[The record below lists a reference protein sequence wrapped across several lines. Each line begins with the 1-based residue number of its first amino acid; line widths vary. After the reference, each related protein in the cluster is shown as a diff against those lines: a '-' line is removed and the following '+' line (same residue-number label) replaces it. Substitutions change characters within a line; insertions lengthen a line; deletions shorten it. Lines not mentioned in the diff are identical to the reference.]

1 MGNER
6 GCIVA
11 NKRGNGEGF
20 IGKLKDG
27 RWQARVTNGY
37 NSKGKQSF
45 KYISAK
51 TRTEVVEKL
60 NKYLE
65 AKRNGTYVEMCTWTV
80 EKWLK
85 FWYEHYSAGKTK
97 TSTRVNDESIID
109 NHLAPYIGKIKL
121 QELKGL
127 QIQIMYNKMLENGRI
142 DGKGGLNPK
151 TIKNIHAVLHRALEQ
166 AVKNELIIRN
176 PLNSVDLPRMKKKE
190 IEILTPEEQ
199 KRLQEV
205 CTPENPWNMA
215 VLLTL
220 YSGMR
225 MGEVLGLSWD
235 CVDFERNKIKI
246 NKQVNR
252 LKNYEKDGK
261 NKTRLALRNETKTE
275 RSERS
280 IMIAPAIMQKLQEHK
295 IAQDEYASRF
305 GEEFNKYGLVFIRFD
320 GDLVDPSTFRD
331 QYLRLLKKAEI
342 TPKRFHALRH
352 TFATRAIESNIN
364 VKVVSE
370 ILGHA
375 TIQITLDIY
384 CHVSFDQQEEA
395 MQKIVDKFYNI

>member
-1 MGNER
+1 M
-6 GCIVA
+6 A
-11 NKRGNGEGF
+11 NKRGNGEGH
-20 IGKLKDG
+20 IRRLKDG
-27 RWQARVTNGY
+27 RWEARVTNGY

-60 NKYLE
+60 SKYLE

-85 FWYEHYSAGKTK
+85 FWYENYSAGKTK

-109 NHLAPYIGKIKL
+109 NHLTPYIGKIKL

-142 DGKGGLNPK
+142 DGRGGLNPK

-166 AVKNELIIRN
+166 AVKNELIVRN

-190 IEILTPEEQ
+190 IEILSPEEQ

-205 CTPENPWNMA
+205 CTPDHPWNMA

-252 LKNYEKDGK
+252 LKNYEKDGT

-295 IAQDEYASRF
+295 VAQDEYASRF

-331 QYLRLLKKAEI
+331 QYLRLLKKVEI

-375 TIQITLDIY
+375 TIQITLDTY

-395 MQKIVDKFYNI
+395 MQKIVDKFYL

>member
-1 MGNER
+1 M
-6 GCIVA
+6 A
-11 NKRGNGEGF
+11 NKRGNGEGH
-20 IGKLKDG
+20 IRKLKDG
-27 RWQARVTNGY
+27 RWEARVTKGY
-37 NSKGKQSF
+37 NIAGKQTF
-45 KYISAK
+45 KYLSAM

-65 AKRNGTYVEMCTWTV
+65 AKRNGTYVEMISWSV
-80 EKWLK
+80 SKWLE
-85 FWYEHYSAGKTK
+85 FWYENYSAGTTK
-97 TSTRVNDESIID
+97 TSTRVNDESIIQR
-109 NHLAPYIGKIKL
+109 HLNPYIGKIKL

-127 QIQIMYNKMLENGRI
+127 QIQMMYKKMLESGRV
-142 DGKGGLNPK
+142 DGRGGLNPK

-176 PLNSVDLPRMKKKE
+176 PLNTVDLPRMTKKE

-205 CTPENPWNMA
+205 CTSEHPWNMA
-215 VLLTL
+215 ILLTL
-220 YSGMR
+220 YSGLR

-252 LKNYEKDGK
+252 LKNYEKDGT

-305 GEEFNKYGLVFIRFD
+305 GDGFNEYGLCFIRFD
-320 GDLVDPSTFRD
+320 GNLVDPSTFRD
-331 QYLRLLKKAEI
+331 HYLRKLKEAGI

-352 TFATRAIESNIN
+352 TFATRAMESNVN
-364 VKVVSE
+364 PKVLSE
-370 ILGHA
+370 MLGHA
-375 TIQITLDIY
+375 TIQITLDTY

-395 MQKIVDKFYNI
+395 MQKIVDKFYV